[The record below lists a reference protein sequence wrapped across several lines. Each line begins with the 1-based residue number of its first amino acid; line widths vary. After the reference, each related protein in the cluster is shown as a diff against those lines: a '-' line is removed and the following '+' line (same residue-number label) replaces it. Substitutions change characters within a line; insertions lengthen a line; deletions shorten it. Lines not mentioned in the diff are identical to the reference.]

1 LDVPGI
7 FFLYNNSLGVM
18 KMAPNNNNWQ
28 DFAADLGLSFEVDP
42 NAPELPPEPELLV
55 SEAVVTAEIVQEGS
69 ESVAESSPE
78 EEAAGDSGTE
88 DANGNKK
95 RRRGRRRRKGRG
107 EGEEGA
113 QDAESEGLVQNSG
126 EDEPENGELVGA
138 GAGMSERRSAR
149 AENANHHRPI
159 LHHHHHDDESPADD
173 DNFVLEDL
181 SNLSL
186 PSWTELIDSLYR
198 PER

>member
-1 LDVPGI
+1 
-7 FFLYNNSLGVM
+7 
-18 KMAPNNNNWQ
+18 MAPNNNNWQ

-42 NAPELPPEPELLV
+42 NAPELPPEAELPVAEALITSELV
-55 SEAVVTAEIVQEGS
+55 KEG
-69 ESVAESSPE
+69 AESSGESAPE
-78 EEAAGDSGTE
+78 DETVGEAGTE
-88 DANGNKK
+88 DANGNKR

-113 QDAESEGLVQNSG
+113 NEGETEALAPSQDDDES
-126 EDEPENGELVGA
+126 ENGELVGA
-138 GAGMSERRSAR
+138 GSGMSERRSAR

-198 PER
+198 PDR

>member
-1 LDVPGI
+1 
-7 FFLYNNSLGVM
+7 
-18 KMAPNNNNWQ
+18 MAPNNNNWQ

-42 NAPELPPEPELLV
+42 NAPELPPEPEMV
-55 SEAVVTAEIVQEGS
+55 VGEEVIASEINQADAELAS
-69 ESVAESSPE
+69 ESNSEEVQLESGP
-78 EEAAGDSGTE
+78 E
-88 DANGNKK
+88 DANGNKR

-107 EGEEGA
+107 EGEEGSIEIESESLTPTN
-113 QDAESEGLVQNSG
+113 DDEESEGV
-126 EDEPENGELVGA
+126 ELVGA
-138 GAGMSERRSAR
+138 GAGLSERRSAR
-149 AENANHHRPI
+149 AENDIHHRPV
-159 LHHHHHDDESPADD
+159 HHHHHDDDAPADD

>member
-1 LDVPGI
+1 
-7 FFLYNNSLGVM
+7 M

-42 NAPELPPEPELLV
+42 NAPELPPEPEMLV
-55 SEAVVTAEIVQEGS
+55 GEAVVTAEIAQEGS
-69 ESVAESSPE
+69 ESVVESSTE
-78 EEAAGDSGTE
+78 EETAGESGTE

-107 EGEEGA
+107 EGEEGTT
-113 QDAESEGLVQNSG
+113 DADNEGLNQTPD

-138 GAGMSERRSAR
+138 GAGLSERRSAR

-159 LHHHHHDDESPADD
+159 LHHHHDDESPADD

>member
-1 LDVPGI
+1 
-7 FFLYNNSLGVM
+7 
-18 KMAPNNNNWQ
+18 MAPNNNNWQ

-42 NAPELPPEPELLV
+42 NAPELPPETELV
-55 SEAVVTAEIVQEGS
+55 IGETVIAAEILQEDG
-69 ESVAESSPE
+69 EVGGESSAE
-78 EEAAGDSGTE
+78 ETTGESGPE
-88 DANGNKK
+88 DANGNKR

-107 EGEEGA
+107 EGEEGSA
-113 QDAESEGLVQNSG
+113 EGESEGLAPTT
-126 EDEPENGELVGA
+126 DEEESESGELVGA
-138 GAGMSERRSAR
+138 GAGLSERRSAR
-149 AENANHHRPI
+149 AENDNHHRPVH
-159 LHHHHHDDESPADD
+159 HHHHHDDESPADD